1 MSEVK
6 VDTISERTAA
16 GGVTIDGVLVKD
28 GVATF
33 QTAAGSPL
41 VFEGATANAFETTF
55 AITDP
60 TADRTITFPDA
71 DVTLGAAEDNTPA
84 FFAYLTAN
92 QTVTDNTATKLA
104 CNGELFDTAS
114 AYDNSTNYRFT
125 VPAGEGGKYVVTS
138 QISYINGNASGAVI
152 KTMIYVGGVEK
163 AHAYEDLVN
172 NTYEDTVL
180 MCQTILVLS
189 AADYVEAYGLWDI
202 ENPGTPGFGGN
213 ASSMSSYFSAFKL
226 AGA

>member
-1 MSEVK
+1 MSKLK
-6 VDTISERTAA
+6 VDQISKATGASPAIFTLPATDGTA
-16 GGVTIDGVLVKD
+16 GQYLQTDGVGNLTW
-28 GVATF
+28 GT
-33 QTAAGSPL
+33 
-41 VFEGATANAFETTF
+41 
-55 AITDP
+55 P
-60 TADRTITFPDA
+60 TAST
-71 DVTLGAAEDNTPA
+71 NSPA

-92 QTVTDNTATKLA
+92 QTVSDNTITKLQ
-104 CNGELFDTAS
+104 CDESLFDTAT
-114 AYDNSTNYRFT
+114 AYDKDTNYRFT
-125 VPAGEGGKYVVTS
+125 VPAGQGGKYVVTS

-226 AGA
+226 AGV